1 MRPHMDTAK
10 ISALTPKTIF
20 FLYCGAFFSMPLGTS
35 AYTIFGIG
43 CLVLWFCS
51 GQFFKQRGSYI
62 KQPWF
67 PPVLFLIALTWFGL
81 LWSTDVGRGL
91 KYAMKTYYWLYAMA
105 LASVVLSQRRPGML
119 IKALMVGLVIN
130 AFAAFLQLVKILP
143 KWSSISFLGY
153 TGLHSGYNTLSL
165 LLVIGILMATFYL
178 RNSEGKKEKFLS
190 IALAVVYL
198 VHLMIMQGRG
208 GYVTFI
214 LLSPLAVYN
223 AACSLVRK
231 RRLWVVLV
239 LYALMISI
247 FFSSS
252 IVRERVFNLSE
263 NLRQQLSAEGEVALG
278 TKYSRLVDRV
288 YMWRWAVELFWEHPL
303 IGVGTGGYRKWVL
316 DKGGDQ
322 EIDHPHNNLLYMA
335 TSFGVLGLIAF
346 GWLFTILLRVGWR
359 HRNKE
364 VGFFGLASLLAILI
378 GGMTDTHILDSGGM
392 FLLAVTVGIQ
402 SALEGKSKT
411 EEFAREHL

>member
-1 MRPHMDTAK
+1 M
-10 ISALTPKTIF
+10 
-20 FLYCGAFFSMPLGTS
+20 
-35 AYTIFGIG
+35 
-43 CLVLWFCS
+43 LV
-51 GQFFKQRGSYI
+51 
-62 KQPWF
+62 
-67 PPVLFLIALTWFGL
+67 
-81 LWSTDVGRGL
+81 
-91 KYAMKTYYWLYAMA
+91 
-105 LASVVLSQRRPGML
+105 
-119 IKALMVGLVIN
+119 KALMVGLVIN

-153 TGLHSGYNTLSL
+153 TGFYSGYNTLSL

-190 IALAVVYL
+190 SALAVVYF

-223 AACSLVRK
+223 AAGSLVRK

-288 YMWRWAVELFWEHPL
+288 YMWRWAAKLFGEHPL
-303 IGVGTGGYRKWVL
+303 VGVGTGGYRKWVL

-346 GWLFTILLRVGWR
+346 GWLFTILLRAGWR

-402 SALEGKSKT
+402 SAVEGESKT
-411 EEFAREHL
+411 EGVDRGHL